1 MLKAFQPSELH
12 KLYFWVLWRNTVL
25 PVDHWVGFFVQAIVT
40 GKGPIEN
47 LADPVNSNA
56 WASSTNSGKVK
67 FSIIFGFFFLLFF
80 YCPTLL
86 FVNVISSE
94 TKCKTPQLKLCI
106 AETKEMEKTLFF
118 NPNTL
123 EES

>member
-56 WASSTNSGKVK
+56 WASSTNSGNFQNSKILSPWRKQAKRSV
-67 FSIIFGFFFLLFF
+67 L
-80 YCPTLL
+80 
-86 FVNVISSE
+86 E
-94 TKCKTPQLKLCI
+94 TELRGAMRSVYEVLK
-106 AETKEMEKTLFF
+106 
-118 NPNTL
+118 
-123 EES
+123 